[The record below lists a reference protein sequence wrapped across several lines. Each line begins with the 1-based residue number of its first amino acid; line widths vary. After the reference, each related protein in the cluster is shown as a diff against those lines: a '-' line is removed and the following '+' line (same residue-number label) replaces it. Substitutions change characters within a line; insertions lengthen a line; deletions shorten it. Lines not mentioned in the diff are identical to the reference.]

1 MWVNSNELDIFN
13 TILCIKIRKGIT
25 IMIVKSIEN
34 RLLIK
39 IQKYN
44 TNIVSGVIS
53 EEPKPGILILSGEND
68 NYENIIQLQFDKIE
82 DVNIMISKLYDLKK
96 QMEMIDK

>member
-1 MWVNSNELDIFN
+1 
-13 TILCIKIRKGIT
+13 
-25 IMIVKSIEN
+25 MIVKEIEN

-39 IQKYN
+39 IQKHN
-44 TNIVSGVIS
+44 TNIVTGVIS

-68 NYENIIQLQFDKIE
+68 NYENIIQLQFDKVE
-82 DVNIMISKLYDLKK
+82 DVNIMISKLHDLKK